1 VVVCVNF
8 MDESSLRMLQHG
20 SPARCKKAE
29 PKYLST
35 STVATGMGMSAK
47 D

>member
-1 VVVCVNF
+1 
-8 MDESSLRMLQHG
+8 MLWHG

-29 PKYLST
+29 SKYLNM
-35 STVATGMGMSAK
+35 STVATGTGMSAK